1 MKLYEL
7 ANDYVALMQ
16 AIENEELPEEAIAD
30 TLEAI
35 TGEIE
40 DKADGIACVLK
51 SLDAEIFAIKAEEHN
66 LAERRKAKE
75 NAKER
80 IKQYL
85 ADTLLG
91 LGIDKVET
99 ARNKI
104 TFRKSESVEVDD
116 DTFFEWA
123 CKNGSHLLTYT
134 APKPNKTE
142 IKKALKAG
150 EEIEGARIVSGQ
162 NIQIK

>member
-7 ANDYVALMQ
+7 ANDYLALLQ
-16 AIENEELPEEAIAD
+16 AIENEDLPEEAIAD

-51 SLDAEIFAIKAEEHN
+51 SLDAEIFAIKTEEQN

-80 IKQYL
+80 LKQYL

-99 ARNKI
+99 ARNRI

-116 DTFFEWA
+116 GFILWA
-123 CKNGSHLLTYT
+123 AENKAELLTFKEPT
-134 APKPNKTE
+134 ANKTE
-142 IKKALKAG
+142 IKKALKNGA
-150 EEIEGARIVSGQ
+150 EIPGARIVSSMNLQ
-162 NIQIK
+162 LR

>member
-7 ANDYVALMQ
+7 AMNYRALME
-16 AIENEELPEEAIAD
+16 AIDNDELPEEAIAD
-30 TLEAI
+30 TLEAV

-40 DKADGIACVLK
+40 DKADNIACMLK
-51 SLDAEIFAIKAEEHN
+51 SLDAEIVAIKAEETR

-75 NAKER
+75 SAKER

-85 ADTLLG
+85 SDMLLG
-91 LGIDKVET
+91 IGIDKVET

-104 TFRKSESVEVDD
+104 TFRKSESVELDE

-150 EEIEGARIVSGQ
+150 EEIEGATIVSSQ